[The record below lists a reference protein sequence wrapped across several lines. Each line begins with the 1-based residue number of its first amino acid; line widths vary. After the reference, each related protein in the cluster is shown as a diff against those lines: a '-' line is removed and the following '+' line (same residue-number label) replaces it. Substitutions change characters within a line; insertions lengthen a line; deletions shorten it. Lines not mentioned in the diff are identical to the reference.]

1 MPSRAVAALC
11 CSALLVLAGCLG
23 GGASGYEMSEREQQ
37 LKERAVGAV
46 PEVDSYRIDG
56 EISVSVADRGSVS
69 GSIDGVID
77 RADRRAKVTVDLR
90 GAASVEATTY
100 IVNDTAY
107 VNAGNV
113 WRTRDVSDRNLWDRN
128 AQLERQRELF
138 EAAAFELRG
147 NTTVDGE
154 RVRKVRLH
162 IPEGKYDEVR
172 QLSQAGT
179 TEGEVTDL
187 TYTLYLD
194 TETDRPRRVA
204 VDMGMRVDGQK
215 ADASVTMTFSR
226 FGENVSVTVPEE
238 AETAAGVHG

>member
-1 MPSRAVAALC
+1 MPSRAAATLC

-23 GGASGYEMSEREQQ
+23 GGASAYEMSEREQQ
-37 LKERAVGAV
+37 LKERATGAV
-46 PEVDSYRIDG
+46 PAVDSYRVDG

-107 VNAGNV
+107 VNARNV
-113 WRTRDVSDRNLWDRN
+113 WRTRDVADRNLWDRN

-147 NTTVDGE
+147 NATVDGE
-154 RVRKVRLH
+154 RVREVRLH
-162 IPEGKYDEVR
+162 VPEEKYDEVR
-172 QLSQAGT
+172 ELSQAGAAD
-179 TEGEVTDL
+179 GEITDL

-194 TETDRPRRVA
+194 AETDRPRRVA
-204 VDMGMRVDGQK
+204 VDMSMRVDGQD
-215 ADASVTMTFSR
+215 ADASVTMTFSE

-238 AETAAGVHG
+238 AETAVGASG